1 MFAPLSERAADLQT
15 GQKEPQREK
24 SAQQTFWWALEA
36 TASQCVVRTSDVFS
50 SWSDV
55 SLIRFDC
62 VFCRHYRSVGWL
74 MRWLLS
80 VPHLWCNCMNNMPRP
95 STLSSKVLII
105 IYTHDISY
113 FYFFL
118 ISTEIKL
125 FLNRSVCLTQK
136 VEKCKSITQWIY
148 TYSNLKGCVAWMNLS
163 HLDTFHLRL
172 WKGQTPLTL
181 GLSCTESGSFSSG
194 IQKNP

>member
-1 MFAPLSERAADLQT
+1 MYAFVKFYNILIKVETCVTSCIAHWAWGLPWININVASPYLRSHLTQYDNLSMFATLSERAADLQT

-105 IYTHDISY
+105 YIHTHIYHI
-113 FYFFL
+113 FF

-125 FLNRSVCLTQK
+125 FLNILYASPRKWRS
-136 VEKCKSITQWIY
+136 
-148 TYSNLKGCVAWMNLS
+148 A
-163 HLDTFHLRL
+163 
-172 WKGQTPLTL
+172 
-181 GLSCTESGSFSSG
+181 
-194 IQKNP
+194 NP